1 MAASSQLAPLELL
14 DALPLSIITSFLP
27 NTDLFPFALTS
38 RACREAA
45 KADARFVNNSL
56 FQTDVRALVASDKLL
71 RWGVFVGAPKR
82 TLLLQATI
90 ANNTQTFFTG
100 LELGCVWNRY
110 ILYEAADRGYLNLLS
125 TILCVSPTPLS
136 MALRIKTIEK
146 APTTE
151 LFNALRQ
158 PGLAFFDD
166 RVSRNLM
173 LRRLGRFF
181 GMDSIQDERT
191 VEFLDVAHLLAKQD
205 KTNTTW
211 CMQLIHRCFDWS
223 NTTIIEHAIASG
235 MVDTMLE
242 RFASHEPKQA
252 WFEIFGHLT
261 LKLTDAQVLVLVKLA
276 VASKKHNIHIVAI
289 IRDACIRGAC
299 RDVDAMKTF
308 LNPAAIKLE
317 MFERYAQAIDA
328 IVKRASIT
336 RELMPWIIKIL
347 SMYLQQQKGNAKIIE
362 YSANVVTKIIT
373 IVGPEV
379 TDGSDFFKNI
389 SRSYGFFL
397 AKLCVGKSKITQT
410 FTHLKSLMIT
420 EIRLGFKDYLM
431 HYFNLSDA
439 DSVFQ
444 VARARGGMLE
454 TLINLLHC

>member
-1 MAASSQLAPLELL
+1 ML
-14 DALPLSIITSFLP
+14 DALPLSIIASFLP

-38 RACREAA
+38 RACLTAA
-45 KADARFVNNSL
+45 KADERFMNNSF
-56 FQTDVRALVASDKLL
+56 FQTDVRALVASDKML
-71 RWGVFVGAPKR
+71 RWGVFVGAPKS
-82 TLLLQATI
+82 TLLIHATI
-90 ANNTQTFFTG
+90 ANNTQTLFTA
-100 LELGCVWNRY
+100 LELGCMWNTY
-110 ILYEAADRGYLNLLS
+110 ILDEAAERGYINFLS
-125 TILCVSPTPLS
+125 TILRVSPTPLS

-181 GMDSIQDERT
+181 GMDSIQDDRT

-205 KTNTTW
+205 QTNTTW

-235 MVDTMLE
+235 MVDTILE
-242 RFASHEPKQA
+242 RFASHEPKPA
-252 WFEIFGHLT
+252 WFGIFANLT

-276 VASKKHNIHIVAI
+276 IVAASKKHNIHVVAI

-308 LNPAAIKLE
+308 LNPAAIKVE

-336 RELMPWIIKIL
+336 RELMPWMIKIL

-397 AKLCVGKSKITQT
+397 AKICVGKRKITQT
-410 FTHLKSLMIT
+410 FTHVKSLMIT

-431 HYFNLSDA
+431 HYFNLRDE

-454 TLINLLHC
+454 TLINLLHS